1 MEMEMVDGWLLRRLF
16 YPHGNLPPVP
26 FRRRPSGSQFLSGG
40 FEKREKVVVYAGNFT
55 LNCFCSHIA
64 ALVTD
69 IEGGIVVRDVLVA
82 G

>member
-1 MEMEMVDGWLLRRLF
+1 MEMVDGWLLRQLF
-16 YPHGNLPPVP
+16 YPHGKLPPVP
-26 FRRRPSGSQFLSGG
+26 FRRRPSGSQILSGG
-40 FEKREKVVVYAGNFT
+40 FGKREKVVVYAGNFT

-69 IEGGIVVRDVLVA
+69 IERVIIICDVLVA